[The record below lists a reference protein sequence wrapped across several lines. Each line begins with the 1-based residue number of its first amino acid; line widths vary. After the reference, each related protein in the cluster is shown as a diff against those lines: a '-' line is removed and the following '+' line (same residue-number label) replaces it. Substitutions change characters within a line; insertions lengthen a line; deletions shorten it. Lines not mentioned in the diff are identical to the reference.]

1 MSGPEP
7 GTVGGERRQTP
18 EISRSPCAPIGE
30 KARPLIGKKGR
41 ALIGKKGRAL
51 IGKKGRPL
59 IGKKARALIGKKA
72 CALALDGTGDR
83 R

>member
-1 MSGPEP
+1 MDLNRGQWEENGVRRRKSPEA
-7 GTVGGERRQTP
+7 
-18 EISRSPCAPIGE
+18 PCAPIGK
-30 KARPLIGKKGR
+30 KA
-41 ALIGKKGRAL
+41 RAL

>member
-1 MSGPEP
+1 VDLNRGQWEENGVRRRKSPEA
-7 GTVGGERRQTP
+7 
-18 EISRSPCAPIGE
+18 PCAPIGK
-30 KARPLIGKKGR
+30 KARPLIGKKAR